1 MIKITSQE
9 ESEQEGRLLF
19 VRVRGLNFETSPQ
32 KKKKK
37 NIIVKLLNPMTF
49 LDFERNKGFSNFK
62 MMFFFFFF
70 FIM

>member
-37 NIIVKLLNPMTF
+37 KKKPNGKTKLI
-49 LDFERNKGFSNFK
+49 EKK
-62 MMFFFFFF
+62 KK
-70 FIM
+70 